1 MNALERAKTTRA
13 RVKVEPIA
21 MTHVLPPHPQLD
33 IRSSEAQNPIQQ
45 MDQQQSHIDPQQ
57 PPQAQAQPPPP
68 PGRKR
73 KKAENGEPSTPAE
86 PRRLR
91 RSHEACARCRSKK
104 IKVSTQASAVIFFP
118 PMRTSWQVPSV
129 NTAGNFLALPLVL
142 PPRLSLSALQ
152 CDSKHPRC
160 TACATA
166 GTPCHQE
173 DRHRQTL
180 TLRGHTEHL
189 EQKLAQCDA
198 ILKRRIPGFD
208 WRTWTIYSSREG
220 VEVEPMYRLLFPPP
234 SNLPVQSV
242 HFFFL
247 RFVLTFSQS

>member
-1 MNALERAKTTRA
+1 
-13 RVKVEPIA
+13 

-45 MDQQQSHIDPQQ
+45 MDQQQPHIDPQQ

-104 IKVSTQASAVIFFP
+104 IKVSTQASAVILSS

-129 NTAGNFLALPLVL
+129 NTAGNFPGSPTRPHLDTHSLSLLSAILNTHDAPLAQPPVLPVIRRTGTARRSLSVVTPNTSSRNSLSVMPFLNAVFLALIWITWKRYSFV
-142 PPRLSLSALQ
+142 RG
-152 CDSKHPRC
+152 SKL
-160 TACATA
+160 
-166 GTPCHQE
+166 
-173 DRHRQTL
+173 RQL
-180 TLRGHTEHL
+180 
-189 EQKLAQCDA
+189 
-198 ILKRRIPGFD
+198 
-208 WRTWTIYSSREG
+208 Y
-220 VEVEPMYRLLFPPP
+220 LLFLPP
-234 SNLPVQSV
+234 SNLPVCLFPS
-242 HFFFL
+242 
-247 RFVLTFSQS
+247 